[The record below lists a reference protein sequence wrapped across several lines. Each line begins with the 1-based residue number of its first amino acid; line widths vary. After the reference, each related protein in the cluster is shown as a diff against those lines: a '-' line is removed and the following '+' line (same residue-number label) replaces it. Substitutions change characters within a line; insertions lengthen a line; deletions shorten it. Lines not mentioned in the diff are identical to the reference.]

1 MDAPEQPDPLAV
13 DGPRCVVVGCT
24 RPMQVKK
31 HGLCFA
37 HGKRY
42 QRHGQLGIGR
52 PWIKPRRVL
61 PPFTQSPTRRKKP

>member
-1 MDAPEQPDPLAV
+1 MDAPEQGAAVPD
-13 DGPRCVVVGCT
+13 DGPRCAVAGCG
-24 RPMQVKK
+24 RPAQVKK

-37 HGKRY
+37 HAKRY

-61 PPFTQSPTRRKKP
+61 PPFVSQTKRRKIP